1 MRTIVTYCNVAKRI
15 SNFQSVIEWIIV
27 VSKYMLN
34 WKINTIAIN
43 VREHVNYFLSLRR
56 FLIHFNFV
64 TLFTFFSF
72 LDLQRETESTVNM
85 MMRQLLGVTALVTIA
100 IMLMQIQSST
110 ACMCMPRHSQSTYCN
125 SDYGKF
131 HRKTTHIVGARSR
144 PTKS

>member
-1 MRTIVTYCNVAKRI
+1 
-15 SNFQSVIEWIIV
+15 
-27 VSKYMLN
+27 MLN

-64 TLFTFFSF
+64 TLFTFFS
-72 LDLQRETESTVNM
+72 LLICRQRDKFQESTVNM
-85 MMRQLLGVTALVTIA
+85 MMRQLLGVTALATIA

-125 SDYGKF
+125 SDYGKSR
-131 HRKTTHIVGARSR
+131 RKATHIVDVRARCNEEL
-144 PTKS
+144 KSKLIVF